1 MRWRLALV
9 LVGFTTLVLLVQNIP
24 LASYLRTVEKERI
37 IANLQ
42 GNAYILA
49 ATSIPAVLPLPPTT
63 GLTAKAAQDQA
74 LANLRAQ
81 VVAISAETN
90 GVVVV
95 VDKDGFAIAS
105 SEGRVGEDYR
115 NRPEI
120 LLALGKAPD
129 PTQPGKFLPPAPSAD
144 ERPSATLGE
153 PLVFSAV
160 PTRAGSLVLGAVRI
174 SYPLSKINDKVND
187 GLRGLGLAAL
197 ITLLCAVVIAALV
210 SATVTRRIR
219 RLRDAA
225 EQLAEG
231 DLDARA
237 ELTGGGGEIEELAQS
252 FNTMADRVQ
261 GVVES
266 QRGFAGD
273 ASHQLRTPL
282 TALRLRLDRAADLM
296 PDDDPAIDQVDAAR
310 DEIDRLQRLIDG
322 LLVLARADNRDQQ
335 LVAIDVS
342 QIAVDRVE
350 AWQALADERSV
361 TIQLDAPG
369 MAVALLVPSAAEQII
384 DNYIDNALEV
394 VPEGS
399 LLLVTVRSEPGGVT
413 LMVDDQ
419 GPGLPPEDRERAFD
433 RFWRG
438 TQDGEGSGLG
448 LAVVASLVTAGG
460 GTVWLDRSPLGG
472 LRAAARFRS
481 QPPSTGRES
490 QRGRHS

>member
-1 MRWRLALV
+1 
-9 LVGFTTLVLLVQNIP
+9 
-24 LASYLRTVEKERI
+24 
-37 IANLQ
+37 
-42 GNAYILA
+42 
-49 ATSIPAVLPLPPTT
+49 
-63 GLTAKAAQDQA
+63 
-74 LANLRAQ
+74 
-81 VVAISAETN
+81 
-90 GVVVV
+90 
-95 VDKDGFAIAS
+95 
-105 SEGRVGEDYR
+105 
-115 NRPEI
+115 
-120 LLALGKAPD
+120 
-129 PTQPGKFLPPAPSAD
+129 
-144 ERPSATLGE
+144 
-153 PLVFSAV
+153 
-160 PTRAGSLVLGAVRI
+160 
-174 SYPLSKINDKVND
+174 
-187 GLRGLGLAAL
+187 
-197 ITLLCAVVIAALV
+197 LLCAAVIALLV
-210 SATVTRRIR
+210 STTVTRRIR

-296 PDDDPAIDQVDAAR
+296 PEDDPAIDQVDAAR

-335 LVAIDVS
+335 LVPIDVS
-342 QIAVDRVE
+342 RIAADRVE
-350 AWQALADERSV
+350 AWQPLAGERSV

-369 MAVALLVPSAAEQII
+369 MAVAQLVPSAAEQII

-472 LRAAARFRS
+472 LRAAARFRAQAPATS
-481 QPPSTGRES
+481 RDSL
-490 QRGRHS
+490 RGRHS

>member
-37 IANLQ
+37 ISGLE
-42 GNAYILA
+42 GDAYSLGGF
-49 ATSIPAVLPLPPTT
+49 SVPALVPLPPTT
-63 GLTAKAAQDQA
+63 GLTAAQAQDLA
-74 LANLRAQ
+74 LAKLRER
-81 VVAISAETN
+81 VAAYSAVGG

-95 VDKDGFAIAS
+95 VDAQGVAVAS
-105 SEGRVGEDYR
+105 SEGRVGEDYL

-120 LLALGKAPD
+120 ALALGKMPAS
-129 PTQPGKFLPPAPSAD
+129 QPAGSFKPAQASSG

-153 PLVFSAV
+153 PLIFSAV
-160 PTRAGSLVLGAVRI
+160 PTRAGSLILGAVRI
-174 SYPLSKINDKVND
+174 SFPSSNLNDRVNQ
-187 GLRGLGLAAL
+187 GVRGLGIAAL
-197 ITLLCAVVIAALV
+197 ITLLCAVVIASLV
-210 SATVTRRIR
+210 ASTVTRRIR

-225 EQLAEG
+225 ERLSDG

-237 ELTGGGGEIEELAQS
+237 DVTGGGGEIEDLAQS

-296 PDDDPAIDQVDAAR
+296 PEDDPAIDQVDAAR
-310 DEIDRLQRLIDG
+310 NEIDRLQRLIDG

-342 QIAVDRVE
+342 QVAADRVE
-350 AWQALADERSV
+350 VWQPLADERSV

-369 MAVALLVPSAAEQII
+369 MAVAQLVPSAAEQII

-438 TQDGEGSGLG
+438 TQEGEGSGLG

-460 GTVWLDRSPLGG
+460 GTVWLDQSPLGG
-472 LRAAARFRS
+472 LRAAARFRA
-481 QPPSTGRES
+481 QPPTTGRDS
-490 QRGRHS
+490 LRGRHS